1 MKRLLI
7 ALLIGLCS
15 TALSGQFYDFLS
27 ENKSATFGF
36 SAEHDFILVKVR
48 FANVL
53 PLNFIFDTGSEHT
66 ILFKKEYADLL
77 GVEYDR
83 KIPLFGADM
92 ADQIYAYIAR
102 GIELNVDGKLQFT
115 SDVLVME
122 ADYLHLEEFTGINID
137 GILGANLFRHL
148 VLQIDNKKDRIT
160 LLSPNKFKPPK
171 RHMQFEI
178 DIQQS
183 KPYLTT
189 LARAGGE
196 EITLKLL
203 LDTGASLP
211 LLLYTNTHSN
221 LELPPQAILGNL
233 GMGLGGFLQG
243 YVGRVEFLDFADYRF
258 SNLVTSFQDIILDS
272 LMTNTTGRNGIIGN
286 SLLGRYNLMIDYN
299 QGHLYLKAN
308 RKYRRKFKYD
318 KSGLTIAATGAD
330 LRSFIIQ
337 RVVSDSP
344 AAEAGLQKGDLI
356 KSMKGIPA
364 SFYTLAALN
373 STLSSKVGKVVRIV
387 VSRNGVRLKKKV
399 KLRELI

>member
-1 MKRLLI
+1 MRLLI
-7 ALLIGLCS
+7 VALIFLNS
-15 TALSGQFYDFLS
+15 TSLSGQFMSLLS
-27 ENKSATFGF
+27 GKKDATFNF

-77 GVEYDR
+77 GVTYDR
-83 KIPLFGADM
+83 KIPLFGADL

-102 GIELNVDGKLQFT
+102 GVELNVDGQVQFS

-122 ADYLHLEEFTGINID
+122 ADYLQLEEFTGINID

-148 VLQIDNKKDRIT
+148 VLEIDNKKDRIT
-160 LLSPNKFKPPK
+160 LIAPNTFKPPK
-171 RHMQFEI
+171 RYMRFDVQV
-178 DIQQS
+178 QQS
-183 KPYLTT
+183 KPYITT
-189 LARAGGE
+189 SASVGGE
-196 EITLKLL
+196 KIELKLL

-221 LELPPQAILGNL
+221 LELPPNTILGNL

-243 YVGRVEFLDFADYRF
+243 YVGRVQYLDFAQYRF
-258 SNLVTSFQDIILDS
+258 DNLVTSFQDIRLDS
-272 LMTNTTGRNGIIGN
+272 LMTNQVGRNGIIGN
-286 SLLGRYNLMIDYN
+286 SLLSRYNVVIDYN
-299 QGHLYLKAN
+299 KSDLYLKPN
-308 RKYRRKFKYD
+308 RKFRKKFRYD
-318 KSGLTIAATGAD
+318 KSGLTIVATGAD
-330 LRSFIIQ
+330 LKSFIIQ
-337 RVVSDSP
+337 RVVPDSP
-344 AAEAGLQKGDLI
+344 GEEAGFKQGDLI

-373 STLSSKVGKVVRIV
+373 SALSSKVGKVVKIV
-387 VSRNGVRLKKKV
+387 VSRNGVRMKKKL